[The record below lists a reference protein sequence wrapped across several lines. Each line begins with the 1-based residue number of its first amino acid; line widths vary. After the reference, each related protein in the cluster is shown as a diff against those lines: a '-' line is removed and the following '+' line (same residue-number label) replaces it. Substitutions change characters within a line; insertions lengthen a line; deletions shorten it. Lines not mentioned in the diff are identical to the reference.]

1 MHDAPAAEPNR
12 ILLNCPYDYY
22 AIRYC
27 RRDALVERHPRHC
40 LPAQR
45 HDAPA
50 MEPQQ
55 NLLDV
60 ARQIPEARL
69 HADARHVSALK
80 DVRQAVIGAHLREVQ
95 RYDEAE

>member
-1 MHDAPAAEPNR
+1 
-12 ILLNCPYDYY
+12 
-22 AIRYC
+22 
-27 RRDALVERHPRHC
+27 
-40 LPAQR
+40 
-45 HDAPA
+45 